1 MRAIVGLD
9 LNGWRDMA
17 ARDWDPDEPNHRIAE
32 TAVIDGGTCGVAVQ
46 LSDGA
51 WLGGPQAIL
60 APHGRGPGWGTGI
73 GAPERRRALL
83 AAWAAFAAGE
93 EAAGVALRATAEA
106 LSRGAQER
114 VVAIPDLPDWDER
127 LRSRLIGLLRW
138 PRSTTRLLW
147 RPVALF
153 LDALETG
160 AIPREAVDRECA
172 VILHHADGLEVQRL
186 TLRQDDTHP
195 THFAPQRAGAG
206 RLEHPN
212 LGLSCLIGKLER
224 AVQAANPTLDW
235 PRIEAS
241 RLAARLLFDGAR
253 AEPELLRHMNGSWVL
268 ADPPE
273 VEPDSLFPTL
283 TPPGDMP
290 NTVPTLLATPLAPP
304 FAEALRRA
312 LAPAVRD
319 LRLVPW
325 EGIARGALKAGR
337 LIAAGLP
344 HYYDRLEPIAM
355 AILEGHDPVWRN
367 LIEDDD
373 KVPANREYVSP
384 EIKGLGWGAG
394 KTSLEVYLLKGG
406 ADVRHWQ
413 AERAPAPPQTSP
425 VTLQVR
431 QTPGQSWARLTLSG
445 QGWPALARNPLSLDW
460 DGLSPVDMTPEDV
473 LESLRQKPVV
483 PDPLHD
489 PAHIDIWRGSDW
501 AGAGLLD
508 ALPRIEADPIGRAS
522 LLANRL
528 QQRRIPPGYRG
539 ADSRVYAIG
548 TDGSFPPGLP
558 DETAKRFDAV
568 LDRIARYVLAASPQ
582 RPLRDNQPLRAL
594 TWSFTR
600 CPETV
605 QEALVDALEARHR
618 DAAHPLVAPASAIKV
633 ATQGAGRAVCG
644 RARLARLFAILHQ
657 REINTDT
664 ANALAMA
671 LSRRAEAPE
680 ALDAE
685 TVAELLDK
693 LARSLIWQVEN
704 RSFKDRFRNT
714 LSALAGL
721 FRWRVVEPFA
731 LLRDS
736 DPRAAE
742 VDALL
747 ERANGLIEAG
757 AVQINNAIEKQY
769 AISSIRALLE
779 GKGSA
784 DILRQLENAP
794 GLDQ

>member
-172 VILHHADGLEVQRL
+172 VILHHADGLELQRL

-195 THFAPQRAGAG
+195 GHLAPQRAGPG
-206 RLEHPN
+206 RLVLPR
-212 LGLSCLIGKLER
+212 LGLARLIARMER
-224 AVQAANPTLDW
+224 AVHAANPSLDW
-235 PRIEAS
+235 ERIDPP
-241 RLAARLLFDGAR
+241 RLAARLLFDAGPP
-253 AEPELLRHMNGSWVL
+253 EPELLRHKNGTWVS
-268 ADPPE
+268 AVPPE
-273 VEPDSLFPTL
+273 VATGWLIDAANPLPSEFRNLPA
-283 TPPGDMP
+283 
-290 NTVPTLLATPLAPP
+290 LLATPLAPP
-304 FAEALRRA
+304 FAKALQRA

-325 EGIARGALKAGR
+325 EGVARGALKAGR

-355 AILEGHDPVWRN
+355 AILEGRDPVWRN

-384 EIKGLGWGAG
+384 EIRGLGWGAG

-406 ADVRHWQ
+406 AEVRHWQ
-413 AERAPAPPQTSP
+413 AERAPGPPQTSP

-445 QGWPALARNPLSLDW
+445 EGWPALARNPLSLDW
-460 DGLSPVDMTPEDV
+460 DGLSPVNRPPEDV
-473 LESLRQKPVV
+473 LESLRHKPVI

-489 PAHIDIWRGSDW
+489 PAHIDMWRGGDW
-501 AGAGLLD
+501 AGGGLLAD
-508 ALPRIEADPIGRAS
+508 LPRIEADPVGQAS
-522 LLANRL
+522 CLADRL
-528 QQRRIPPGYRG
+528 QQRRIPAGYRG
-539 ADSRVYAIG
+539 AGGRVYAIG

-558 DETAKRFDAV
+558 DETAQRFDAV
-568 LDRIARYVLAASPQ
+568 LDRIARHVLAASPR
-582 RPLRDNQPLRAL
+582 RPLRDNEALRAL

-600 CPETV
+600 CPEAV
-605 QEALVDALEARHR
+605 QEALVDALEARLR
-618 DAAHPLVAPASAIKV
+618 GEAHPLVAPARAIRV
-633 ATQGAGRAVCG
+633 ATHGAGRAVCG
-644 RARLARLFAILHQ
+644 QARLARLLAVLRQ
-657 REINTDT
+657 RDINTDT

-671 LSRRAEAPE
+671 LSRRMEAPE

-693 LARSLIWQVEN
+693 LARSLIWQVQTGA
-704 RSFKDRFRNT
+704 FKDRFRNT

-736 DPRAAE
+736 DSRAAT
-742 VDALL
+742 VHALL
-747 ERANGLIEAG
+747 EQAEELIVAG
-757 AVQINNAIEKQY
+757 IGQINQPEAKRSAI
-769 AISSIRALLE
+769 AGIRALLE
-779 GKGSA
+779 GQGSA
-784 DILRQLENAP
+784 DILRQLEEAS
-794 GLDQ
+794 GLDE